1 MFCSQDV
8 RTVVPFDPP
17 SSSHRLLGERQL
29 ERTRLRL
36 FGSEFA
42 QFGFQV
48 EALLFAATRDD
59 DPGAFPRESDG
70 GRPPDAGEGPGK

>member
-1 MFCSQDV
+1 MNE
-8 RTVVPFDPP
+8 
-17 SSSHRLLGERQL
+17 LG
-29 ERTRLRL
+29 

-42 QFGFQV
+42 QFGFQG

-59 DPGAFPRESDG
+59 DPGAFPPESDG